1 MAAFPSPARQFSSGT
16 LLHSSLA
23 RTWIKHN
30 PSASASIQ
38 SPKKQLVPRLVL
50 CLLKLLPLSL
60 CFSYSTF
67 QGSNCSLL
75 PSILD
80 LLQALVLL
88 YFLPVSLHHHSSLLH
103 QPTGH
108 QLLSFS
114 YSCTLQLKLPHSLFL
129 VQELCTCS

>member
-1 MAAFPSPARQFSSGT
+1 MAAFPSPTRQFSSGT
-16 LLHSSLA
+16 ILHSAPA
-23 RTWIKHN
+23 RTWIKHH

-38 SPKKQLVPRLVL
+38 STKKQLVPRLVL

-75 PSILD
+75 PSIFD

-88 YFLPVSLHHHSSLLH
+88 CLLPVSLHHYSSLLH
-103 QPTGH
+103 QPVGS
-108 QLLSFS
+108 QPLSIA